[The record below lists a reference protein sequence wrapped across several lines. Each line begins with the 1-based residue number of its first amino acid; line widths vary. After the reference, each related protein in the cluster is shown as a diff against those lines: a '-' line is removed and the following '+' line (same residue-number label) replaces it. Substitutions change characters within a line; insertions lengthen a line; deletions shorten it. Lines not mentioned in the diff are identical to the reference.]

1 VFPIDMPPLRDRRE
15 DIPLLIRELINRFD
29 REKRGSV
36 QLSDC
41 AIAALGNYS
50 WPGNV
55 RELSNLIERLIILYP
70 KKLVKWSD
78 LPDKFRPNQDWI
90 AEQQEISA
98 SPQTTSINVSVPD
111 IVYLPPQGIDLKDYL
126 FELER
131 MLLNQALEQSGWVVA
146 RSAKLLKLQRT
157 TLVEKMRKFGL
168 SRQEDPTNF

>member
-1 VFPIDMPPLRDRRE
+1 M
-15 DIPLLIRELINRFD
+15 
-29 REKRGSV
+29 
-36 QLSDC
+36 
-41 AIAALGNYS
+41 
-50 WPGNV
+50 
-55 RELSNLIERLIILYP
+55 
-70 KKLVKWSD
+70 
-78 LPDKFRPNQDWI
+78 
-90 AEQQEISA
+90 
-98 SPQTTSINVSVPD
+98 SVPD